1 MISKNIIFFNFKI
14 KKNTKKKILLKKY
27 LKNLLTDK
35 SEFIKSLGSG
45 YIKNY
50 NINIFKKKLD
60 LKIIGVGGSILGA
73 KAINQFLSNKIKK
86 KVQFIDNISNNNVK
100 NNKKNLNIVISK
112 SGNTLETIFNA
123 NVIIKKKDQNIFI
136 IENRNNELIYL
147 AKKLKSE
154 IIEHNNFIG
163 GRYSVLSETGMV
175 PAELMGLNPDKFR
188 QLNNIVK
195 NKIFLDTLV
204 NNVNSILAISKKRTN
219 AILLNYNP
227 ELESMLEWY
236 KQLISESL
244 GKQKKGF
251 LPVISNMPKD
261 NHSIMQLYLDGAQNN
276 FFTFFSL
283 KNQKGIKTNNYRF
296 SKNFNFL
303 KDLSSNQILK
313 IQEEATKNVFIKKN
327 IPFRSFEILKKS
339 EETLGEL
346 FIFFMFEVILLARA
360 LKINPYDQPS
370 VELIKKETKRILY

>member
-1 MISKNIIFFNFKI
+1 M
-14 KKNTKKKILLKKY
+14 
-27 LKNLLTDK
+27 
-35 SEFIKSLGSG
+35 
-45 YIKNY
+45 
-50 NINIFKKKLD
+50 
-60 LKIIGVGGSILGA
+60 
-73 KAINQFLSNKIKK
+73 SNKIKK
-86 KVQFIDNISNNNVK
+86 KVQFIDNLSNNNVK

-283 KNQKGIKTNNYRF
+283 KNQKGIKINNYKL
-296 SKNFNFL
+296 SKNYNFL
-303 KDLSSNQILK
+303 KDLSSNHILK
-313 IQEEATKNVFIKKN
+313 IQEEATKNVFIRKN

-339 EETLGEL
+339 EEALGEL

>member
-1 MISKNIIFFNFKI
+1 
-14 KKNTKKKILLKKY
+14 
-27 LKNLLTDK
+27 
-35 SEFIKSLGSG
+35 
-45 YIKNY
+45 
-50 NINIFKKKLD
+50 
-60 LKIIGVGGSILGA
+60 
-73 KAINQFLSNKIKK
+73 LSNKIKK
-86 KVQFIDNISNNNVK
+86 KVQFIDNLSNNNVK

-283 KNQKGIKTNNYRF
+283 KNQKGIKINNYKL
-296 SKNFNFL
+296 SKNYNFL
-303 KDLSSNQILK
+303 KDLSSNHILK
-313 IQEEATKNVFIKKN
+313 IQEEATKNVFIRKN

-339 EETLGEL
+339 EEALGEL

>member
-1 MISKNIIFFNFKI
+1 MISKNIVFFNFKN

-60 LKIIGVGGSILGA
+60 LKIIGIGGSILGA

-86 KVQFIDNISNNNVK
+86 KVQFIDNLSNNNVRD
-100 NNKKNLNIVISK
+100 NKKNLNIVISK

-227 ELESMLEWY
+227 ELESILDWY

-244 GKQKKGF
+244 GKQNKGF

-296 SKNFNFL
+296 SKNYNFL

-339 EETLGEL
+339 EEALGEL
-346 FIFFMFEVILLARA
+346 FIFFMLEVILLARA

>member
-1 MISKNIIFFNFKI
+1 M
-14 KKNTKKKILLKKY
+14 
-27 LKNLLTDK
+27 
-35 SEFIKSLGSG
+35 
-45 YIKNY
+45 
-50 NINIFKKKLD
+50 
-60 LKIIGVGGSILGA
+60 
-73 KAINQFLSNKIKK
+73 
-86 KVQFIDNISNNNVK
+86 
-100 NNKKNLNIVISK
+100 
-112 SGNTLETIFNA
+112 
-123 NVIIKKKDQNIFI
+123 
-136 IENRNNELIYL
+136 

-283 KNQKGIKTNNYRF
+283 KNQKGIKINNYKL
-296 SKNFNFL
+296 SKNYNFL
-303 KDLSSNQILK
+303 KDLSSNHILK
-313 IQEEATKNVFIKKN
+313 IQEEATKNVFIRKN

-339 EETLGEL
+339 EEALGEL